1 MWTCIAGMT
10 VVAGVA
16 GLLGLAGLASLTVLA
31 WAGIRRLHRDEG
43 FGAAEVGRGRP

>member
-1 MWTCIAGMT
+1 MWTCTAGMT
-10 VVAGVA
+10 VVAVA

-43 FGAAEVGRGRP
+43 IGTAEVGRERP